1 MKTIKKTL
9 SMFTVFSVLLG
20 LLSFSAFAAEKYSD
34 MPEDGFWSKPALEAA
49 VEKGL
54 LTGYNGKLMPTESLT
69 RAQMATIMARAFGA
83 VEKADISAY
92 TDVPETAWFNSAIAL
107 AVGMGL
113 FSGSDGKMEPDRAI
127 TRQEAFVVLARALK
141 LNDGDTEKLASFS
154 DGASMQS
161 WAAGP
166 ISALVEAGYVKGDRG
181 MLRPNDSITREQFAQ
196 IMYNAIKTYYSAAG
210 VYTTV
215 GSGNVMVNAAGVT
228 LKNLTVN
235 GDLIIGEGVG
245 TGDVYLDGVTVSGRV
260 VVRSG
265 GSNSIHVISGSSVG
279 RIIIAKTDS
288 GSVRIV
294 TEGGSQVEIV
304 VVDDGS
310 DDIILEGSF
319 GSVDVE
325 SDTPVVLRA
334 AQVETL
340 TVSAPNASVSLLS
353 GSVQNTQISTAAAG
367 AALEVSK
374 GATVIKVESAADNAA
389 ISGDGTV
396 GKAVVSG
403 NNTTVGTKNTV
414 LTVDEGTTGVTQNGN
429 AVDGGTSTTTG
440 QDSQPGATPLYV
452 ASVATAAQLNAAL
465 ADSFAVSIRITDDI
479 TLTGGQSPAET
490 TFSKLVTVDS
500 GATLT
505 VGANMKLVVSSTL
518 TNNGTIEVA
527 GEITPAAVADD
538 YTGSIDAII
547 GEIVVSSGGTL
558 NNAGALNV
566 NGASCSSIRRTLV
579 TDENGVP
586 ILDGDDHLQY
596 ENEQGPNGGLLS
608 INGGAFVNSGT
619 VTVEMGELTAAEDDG
634 DNRYW
639 GGYLELAGGATFSN
653 LYGATVNFSGA
664 YLNIM
669 SDATPSVFTNSGT
682 LNITYGTMIIGGVS
696 TLNVTSTGTM
706 TVATGSE
713 VYVGITNESTEAELL
728 ISGSAVN
735 SGTITVASP
744 GGNALAVLSTG
755 SLDNN
760 GTITV
765 NGRVNIMGALD
776 TTDGTITNS
785 GEFIVQYMPDVNDIV
800 GKDNITGSIQFF
812 AFTEAGLRAGITRGY
827 TDIAVKSDPEAV
839 TLTQDLTIPVGVSV
853 TVSEG
858 GILVISAGITLTN
871 NGTITNEGT
880 ITNNGTLSGNAVV
893 EAP

>member
-9 SMFTVFSVLLG
+9 TMFTVFSVLLG

-49 VEKGL
+49 VENGL
-54 LTGYNGKLMPTESLT
+54 LTGYNGKLTPTESLT

-92 TDVPETAWFNSAIAL
+92 TDVPETAWYNSAIAL

-141 LNDGDTEKLASFS
+141 LNDGDTEDLSSFS
-154 DGASMQS
+154 DGASVQS
-161 WAAGP
+161 WAVGP
-166 ISALVEAGYVKGDRG
+166 ISALAEAGYVKGDSG
-181 MLRPNDSITREQFAQ
+181 LLRPNDSITREQFAQ

-215 GSGNVMVNAAGVT
+215 GSGNVMVNTAGVT
-228 LKNLTVN
+228 LKNLTVS

-265 GSNSIHVISGSSVG
+265 GSNSIHVKSGSSVG
-279 RIIIAKTDS
+279 KIIIAKTDS

-294 TEGGSQVEIV
+294 TEGGSQVETV

-310 DDIILEGSF
+310 DDVILEGSF

-325 SDTPVVLRA
+325 SDTPVVLRS

-353 GSVQNTQISTAAAG
+353 GSVQSAQISTAAAG

-374 GATVIKVESAADNAA
+374 GGTVAKVESAADNAA

-403 NNTTVGTKNTV
+403 NNTTVGTKNTL

-429 AVDGGTSTTTG
+429 AVEGGTSTTTG
-440 QDSQPGATPLYV
+440 QDSQSGTPLYV

-465 ADSFAVSIRITDDI
+465 ADGLAVSIRITDDI
-479 TLTGGQSPAET
+479 TLTGGDSATEM
-490 TFSKLVTVDS
+490 TFSKPVTVDS

-505 VGANMKLVVSSTL
+505 VGANMKIIVTSTL

-527 GEITPAAVADD
+527 GEITPAVVAGD

-547 GEIVVSSGGTL
+547 GEIVVRSGGTL
-558 NNAGALNV
+558 NNAGTLNV

-579 TDENGVP
+579 TDENGAP
-586 ILDGDDHLQY
+586 ILDGSNHMQY
-596 ENEQGPNGGLLS
+596 ENVEGPNGGLLS

-619 VTVEMGELTAAEDDG
+619 VAVEMGELTAAENDG

-639 GGYLELAGGATFSN
+639 GGYLELAGGASFSN
-653 LYGATVNFSGA
+653 LHGATVNFAGA
-664 YLNIM
+664 FLNIM
-669 SDATPSVFTNSGT
+669 SNATPSLFNNSGT
-682 LNITYGTMIIGGVS
+682 LNVTCGTVTIGGIS
-696 TLNVTSTGTM
+696 TLNVTSTGAM
-706 TVATGSE
+706 TVATGAE
-713 VYVGITNESTEAELL
+713 IEVGITNESTEAQLL

-755 SLDNN
+755 SLDNS

-776 TTDGTITNS
+776 TADGTITNS
-785 GEFIVQYMPDVNDIV
+785 GEFIVQYMPGVNDIV
-800 GKDNITGSIQFF
+800 GKGNITGSIQFF

-827 TDIAVKSDPEAV
+827 TGIAVKSDPEAV